1 MLRPCSLDVSTS
13 MTYIPG
19 TGPQPLFPAAH
30 LVLCPTVCPV
40 SALETRLSLHTA
52 HPGCDRNTYSLAM
65 MREKCGASNLAVDL
79 LTEVASELKVSDES
93 EEAGTV
99 FRFDG
104 KGGALVPPSLL
115 AHDLGPE
122 FTISTWLRHGRK
134 KGKQTK
140 EEILCLADDH
150 RKNRHHTS
158 LFVRNCKLVR
168 SLISSSSLFC
178 HCLPAFSSSLY
189 FERNQAIRFPL
200 SSTILNGKVSDKYLQ
215 K

>member
-104 KGGALVPPSLL
+104 KGGALVPSSLL
-115 AHDLGPE
+115 AHDLGHTPE
-122 FTISTWLRHGRK
+122 
-134 KGKQTK
+134 Q
-140 EEILCLADDH
+140 
-150 RKNRHHTS
+150 
-158 LFVRNCKLVR
+158 V
-168 SLISSSSLFC
+168 SS
-178 HCLPAFSSSLY
+178 
-189 FERNQAIRFPL
+189 
-200 SSTILNGKVSDKYLQ
+200 G
-215 K
+215 